1 MITLKGCQ
9 YFYSGAV
16 QHMEG
21 SLAYH
26 THCFGVGRPVYMER
40 TQDTWHWHKK
50 QTCFMPYLTGRKCSL
65 EFKFCYL
72 ANGEFAEF

>member
-1 MITLKGCQ
+1 MITLMGCQ

-16 QHMEG
+16 QHMVMEG

-40 TQDTWHWHKK
+40 TQDTWHWHKNRLVS
-50 QTCFMPYLTGRKCSL
+50 CLTLL
-65 EFKFCYL
+65 EEDVHW
-72 ANGEFAEF
+72 NSNFAI